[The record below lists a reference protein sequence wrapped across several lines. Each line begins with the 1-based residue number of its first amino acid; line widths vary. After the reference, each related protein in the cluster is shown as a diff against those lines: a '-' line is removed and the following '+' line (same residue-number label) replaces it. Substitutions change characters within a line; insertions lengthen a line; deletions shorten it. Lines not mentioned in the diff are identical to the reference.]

1 MLNKIDWKGLW
12 ETTKEHFVTFV
23 MGLGG
28 WVVSLLLL
36 ILLVILFEEVGLW
49 IAIIIFVVFMLDSL
63 GKQIK
68 KLIEK

>member
-12 ETTKEHFVTFV
+12 KTTKEHFVTLV